1 MDTKQTTRQTTQE
14 DKKGEEEMTNKFMF
28 FENFKETADKLPDDL
43 RLKFYDAMTD
53 YVFKGVEPDDVII
66 SALVSA
72 INPVLIEEKRG
83 GARENSGRK
92 SKEIKINQ
100 NNQIENFEKT
110 ENQNNQ
116 IDLQKE
122 TKKST
127 PLNPLKENNKNIYT
141 PITPSGVIAPKGDDT
156 QLDLEEAIA
165 RTKRFT
171 KPTIAEIET
180 YCQEKGKSVD
190 AERFWN
196 FYESKGWKVG
206 KNPMKDWKAAVCNWA
221 KDSKP
226 APVVQE
232 DYVPRVDA
240 EKVKQM
246 ASIAEMTRQRMMA
259 NAQRKYGA

>member
-1 MDTKQTTRQTTQE
+1 
-14 DKKGEEEMTNKFMF
+14 MTNKFMF
-28 FENFKETADKLPDDL
+28 FENFKDTADKLPDDL
-43 RLKFYDAMTD
+43 RLKFYDALTD
-53 YVFKGVEPDDVII
+53 YVFKGVEPDDAII
-66 SALVSA
+66 GALVNALKPSLDKTD
-72 INPVLIEEKRG
+72 NRG
-83 GARENSGRK
+83 GAREGAGAPKN
-92 SKEIKINQ
+92 NQ
-100 NNQIENFEKT
+100 NATKIDSVTIKNNQKQSKQSKQSILLETETET
-110 ENQNNQ
+110 ENN
-116 IDLQKE
+116 
-122 TKKST
+122 T
-127 PLNPLKENNKNIYT
+127 PLISSPQGEN
-141 PITPSGVIAPKGDDT
+141 T
-156 QLDLEEAIA
+156 QIDLEEAIA
-165 RTKRFT
+165 KTKRFT

-206 KNPMKDWKAAVCNWA
+206 KNPMKDWRAAVCNWA

-246 ASIAEMTRQRMMA
+246 ASIAELTMKRMME